1 MTGIEI
7 RRIGADDAA
16 MLRDVRLRAL
26 AADPT
31 AFAATLAE
39 EEAKPAEWW
48 AEWASEDSAG
58 DGAVTFL
65 AVDGDRAVG
74 IVAAFAFEDEPFDAL
89 LVAMWVDPARRGGG
103 IGYRLVRKIQRWAFA
118 RGLRSVGLSVAEERA
133 PARAL
138 YRKCGFRETGVTKRL
153 RSNPSIRELE
163 LEWRV
168 EPVA

>member
-1 MTGIEI
+1 VTDVEI
-7 RRIGADDAA
+7 RRIRTGDAEL
-16 MLRDVRLRAL
+16 LRDVRLRAL

-31 AFAATLAE
+31 AFAATLEE

-48 AEWASEDSAG
+48 TEWASEDAAG
-58 DGAVTFL
+58 DEAVTFL

-74 IVAAFAFEDEPFDAL
+74 IVAAFPFEDEPFDAL
-89 LVAMWVDPARRGGG
+89 LVAMWVDPGRRGGG
-103 IGYRLVRKIQRWAFA
+103 TGYCLVREIQRWAFA

-133 PARAL
+133 PARGL

-163 LEWRV
+163 MEWRV
-168 EPVA
+168 EPVG